1 MVSEKPSIERRW
13 RSAMLLFLGTFIACT
28 LIALILVRVLPS
40 DMEWVGIP
48 IPLVIAAIGTLAGIA
63 GCLCAVILVEMR
75 NSWS

>member
-1 MVSEKPSIERRW
+1 
-13 RSAMLLFLGTFIACT
+13 MLLFLGIFIACS
-28 LIALILVRVLPS
+28 LIELLLVRVLS
-40 DMEWVGIP
+40 GDMEWVGIP

>member
-1 MVSEKPSIERRW
+1 
-13 RSAMLLFLGTFIACT
+13 MLLFLGTFIACT

-63 GCLCAVILVEMR
+63 GCLCAIVLVEMG
-75 NSWS
+75 NSWL